1 MEKCAVSNWL
11 VFSDFYLSHSDIP
24 LTVQGETL
32 IFQNLFMVFWGG
44 VNGVFKILGEENTL
58 GGNKNIPDLLVGKSP
73 PPPKNMTSLSL
84 KNSMKEMYTPCK
96 AMMCFS
102 YQIFLPLKS
111 RSLELWASDTY
122 FPNYHAVGGVE
133 VSK

>member
-1 MEKCAVSNWL
+1 ML
-11 VFSDFYLSHSDIP
+11 YLIGWFFLIFIYPIVTSHSQSKERHSFFKTFLWFSGGGSMEFSKYLGKKI
-24 LTVQGETL
+24 LWVGIK
-32 IFQNLFMVFWGG
+32 IFQICLWG
-44 VNGVFKILGEENTL
+44 NH
-58 GGNKNIPDLLVGKSP
+58 P

>member
-1 MEKCAVSNWL
+1 ML
-11 VFSDFYLSHSDIP
+11 YLIGWFFLIFIYPIVTSHSQSKERHSFFKTF
-24 LTVQGETL
+24 LW
-32 IFQNLFMVFWGG
+32 FSGG
-44 VNGVFKILGEENTL
+44 GINGVFKILGEENTL
-58 GGNKNIPDLLVGKSP
+58 GGNKNIPDLLVGKSL